1 MKILVTGVNGQL
13 GYDVMKVLAARGIEG
28 RGVDIAD
35 FDLTDKSAVV
45 RYVAEYAPDA
55 VIHCA
60 AYTAVDK
67 SEDNRDI
74 CYAVNVTGTE
84 NVALACRDIGAKMMY
99 VSTDYVFNGEGETPF
114 EVSEAKAPKGYYGLT
129 KSLGEDQVLK
139 WVSKHFILRTAWVFG
154 INGHNFVKTML
165 RLGKEHEELTVVNDQ
180 IGSPTYTPD
189 LAALMV
195 DMIVTDKYG
204 IYHATN
210 EGFCSWYDFASAIM
224 TEAGLKA
231 RVRPVSSEEYASKA
245 VRPKNSRLSK
255 KSLDEAGFHRL
266 PAWQDALK
274 RYMSEL
280 AETAE

>member
-1 MKILVTGVNGQL
+1 
-13 GYDVMKVLAARGIEG
+13 
-28 RGVDIAD
+28 
-35 FDLTDKSAVV
+35 
-45 RYVAEYAPDA
+45 
-55 VIHCA
+55 
-60 AYTAVDK
+60 
-67 SEDNRDI
+67 
-74 CYAVNVTGTE
+74 VNVTGTE